1 MKESDAD
8 VETELSKLRGCPEC
22 EYRTLVWRLAKR
34 GPAIVPE
41 LQRIRRHGP
50 GRLRGA
56 ALEVL
61 VNIAGEAGLH
71 PADLAAAERLVRIKA
86 PSERFLNVSLCWDA
100 WMCVRGGDQRGIM
113 AILGL
118 TPARAATFALANTVV
133 SDSITGPG
141 GLVFVTPQLNG
152 WTVIAGG
159 WCDPQ
164 PDEHGEEV
172 RYLLEQLSSHY
183 GEAHAYSLTEYGDES
198 DWLIARAGRTV
209 RRYSETVPA
218 WAIGQPLP
226 IERRHL
232 DALGVTGCP
241 ELMHDNKD
249 MEEAFADFSFACT
262 ARTVAAEMS
271 IDIVGGV
278 RRSDAA
284 VEGIGMLAWTPGTSA
299 TRIAPAAYQ
308 I

>member
-1 MKESDAD
+1 MGNDAGL
-8 VETELSKLRGCPEC
+8 ETELGKLRDCPEG
-22 EYRTLVWRLAKR
+22 EYRSLVERIAGR
-34 GPAIVPE
+34 GREIVPA

-50 GRLRGA
+50 GRLRPA

-86 PSERFLNVSLCWDA
+86 PSEPLLNVSLCWDA

-113 AILGL
+113 ATLGL
-118 TPARAATFALANTVV
+118 IPGRTATFALANTVV
-133 SDSITGPG
+133 SDSIAGPG
-141 GLVFVTPQLNG
+141 ALVFVTPQLNG

-164 PDEHGEEV
+164 PDEHGEQV
-172 RYLLEQLSSHY
+172 RHLVEQLSRQY

-198 DWLIARAGRTV
+198 DWLIAQAGRTV
-209 RRYSETVPA
+209 RRYSETDPA

-232 DALGVTGCP
+232 DALGVTGGP
-241 ELMHDNKD
+241 ELMHDNQD
-249 MEEAFADFSFACT
+249 TEEALADFSFACT

-278 RRSDAA
+278 RRNDAT
-284 VEGIGMLAWTPGTSA
+284 VEGIGTLAWTPGTPA
-299 TRIAPAAYQ
+299 THIQPGAYQ